1 MVPTL
6 TKSEMSTNTNTKLR
20 RSNRLASSEGGIVSA
35 MASTPPTRNNKT
47 PSKKPSAKRNKK
59 SQDGSPGSVVGKR
72 KEKLVVLAPVKG
84 ADKQERYKAALQG
97 ATQWQLTLADGNGA
111 TTLTICRTKGE
122 GEITF
127 GGIIETLQKIGTDD
141 ELEDSDVKKNSFGK
155 WTLQPIVALQYKLT
169 TNYAPIFKFRRLLR
183 RCSSSG

>member
-1 MVPTL
+1 MVPTR

-35 MASTPPTRNNKT
+35 MASKKT

-97 ATQWQLTLADGNGA
+97 ATHWQLTLADSNGA
-111 TTLTICRTKGE
+111 TTLDINQNIKTID
-122 GEITF
+122 IT
-127 GGIIETLQKIGTDD
+127 
-141 ELEDSDVKKNSFGK
+141 
-155 WTLQPIVALQYKLT
+155 Y
-169 TNYAPIFKFRRLLR
+169 
-183 RCSSSG
+183 